1 MITIQSLIIY
11 PIKSLGAIQVNSLTF
26 DQYGPV
32 NDRRFML
39 IDNKNRMLTQ
49 RKVPELAIFHP
60 SIQGDLLSVKYKND
74 SCGFSMTETEG
85 ELVSSVIWGDDVI
98 GEEVNADVS
107 AWFSEQ
113 LGRSVK
119 LIRQAKNYK
128 RQMDEKYV
136 NYSAEVGF
144 ADGFQL
150 LLTQQSSLEAL
161 SLGENEN
168 MLRFRP
174 NVVVTG
180 GAAYEEDFWQSIEIS
195 NAIFNLVKPCSRCGM
210 PAVNPN
216 DASKQPEVIRALVQ
230 QRMFNK
236 KTYFGQ
242 NVVLGYKQDLTKV
255 KINTHDHVSIIKKS
269 SASNLPISA

>member
-1 MITIQSLIIY
+1 MITIKSLIIY
-11 PIKSLGAIQVNSLTF
+11 PIKSLGAISVDSLTF

-39 IDNKNRMLTQ
+39 IDDKSRMLTQ
-49 RKVPELAIFHP
+49 RKVPELVMFHP
-60 SIQGDLLSVKYKND
+60 SIQGELLSVKYKND

-85 ELVSSVIWGDDVI
+85 RVVNSVIWGDNI
-98 GEEVNADVS
+98 SGEEVNTDIS

-128 RQMDEKYV
+128 RQMDEKHV

-150 LLTQQSSLEAL
+150 LLTQESSLAAL

-174 NVVVTG
+174 NIVVTG
-180 GAAYEEDFWQSIEIS
+180 GEAFEEDYWQSI
-195 NAIFNLVKPCSRCGM
+195 AIANVVLNVVKPCSRCSM
-210 PAVNPN
+210 PAVNPK
-216 DASKQPEVIRALVQ
+216 DASRQPDVIRTLAQKRL
-230 QRMFNK
+230 FNK

-242 NVVLGYKQDLTKV
+242 NVVLDTEHSTMPLALAEGDQV
-255 KINTHDHVSIIKKS
+255 NVVKKS
-269 SASNLPISA
+269 ALSNLPNAK